1 MCWCRDT
8 PRRCPVVLGHS
19 GFIQIICNSHRTV
32 AYLHTMSIRNSSC
45 DTNEW
50 LIVSPKAWF
59 SAQNAP
65 RSVWQSASAQTRLGN
80 LQRFPKFLGYRVGP
94 WREGREGK
102 GKERNGGRRRG
113 GTPHFWKQI
122 VATAQLHMHLLLFGS
137 HKLNKVS
144 HTN

>member
-1 MCWCRDT
+1 MHHEAFGSR
-8 PRRCPVVLGHS
+8 PPPKPVWGTYSVSL
-19 GFIQIICNSHRTV
+19 NSL
-32 AYLHTMSIRNSSC
+32 AIGWAL
-45 DTNEW
+45 EG
-50 LIVSPKAWF
+50 K
-59 SAQNAP
+59 
-65 RSVWQSASAQTRLGN
+65 
-80 LQRFPKFLGYRVGP
+80 
-94 WREGREGK
+94 EGR